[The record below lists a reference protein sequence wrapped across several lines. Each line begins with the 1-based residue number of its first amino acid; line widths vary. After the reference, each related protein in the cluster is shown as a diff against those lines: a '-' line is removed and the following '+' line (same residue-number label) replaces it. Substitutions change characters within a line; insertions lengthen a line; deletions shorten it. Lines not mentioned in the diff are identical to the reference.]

1 MKYSDRL
8 HEKALERYANGL
20 NSRARAAGSPGA
32 VTADELRGIVLD
44 SGGKCSWCSA
54 SVVDAEFEIDH
65 ILGVVRG
72 GPNIPANLALAC
84 PDCNKRKAFK
94 HPARFAAEVLARGAP
109 RTPFI
114 DSVLERYGGDDPGIQ
129 GDMFVDEPPTDRMI
143 RADDDSDE
151 SPAPY
156 VW

>member
-1 MKYSDRL
+1 MKYTDRL
-8 HEKALERYANGL
+8 HTNALERYASGL

-32 VTADELRGIVLD
+32 VTAAELRGIILD
-44 SGGKCSWCSA
+44 SGGRCNWCGA

-65 ILGVVRG
+65 ILGVARG
-72 GPNIPANLALAC
+72 GPNTPANLALAC

-114 DSVLERYGGDDPGIQ
+114 DMVMERYGGDDPGVQ
-129 GDMFVDEPPTDRMI
+129 GSLFADESLIDRII
-143 RADDDSDE
+143 RVDDDSDE

>member
-8 HEKALERYANGL
+8 HSKALERYASQL

-32 VTADELRGIVLD
+32 VTADELRGVVLD
-44 SGGKCSWCSA
+44 SGGRCSWCGA
-54 SVVDAEFEIDH
+54 SVVNAEFEIDH

-114 DSVLERYGGDDPGIQ
+114 DRVLERYGGDDPGMQ
-129 GDMFVDEPPTDRMI
+129 GDLF
-143 RADDDSDE
+143 ADDLPPGRAIRGDDLDE
-151 SPAPY
+151 DPAPY